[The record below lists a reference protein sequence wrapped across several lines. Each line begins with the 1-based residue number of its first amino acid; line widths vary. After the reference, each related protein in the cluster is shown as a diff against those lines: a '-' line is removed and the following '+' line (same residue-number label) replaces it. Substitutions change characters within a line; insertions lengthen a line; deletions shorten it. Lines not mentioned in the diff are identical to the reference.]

1 MVLMVEWKSKK
12 EPPKSK
18 AELREILADAVRNTP
33 RTAAHRPK
41 RLLKAKK
48 GESYPAARPLD
59 PLTQG

>member
-1 MVLMVEWKSKK
+1 MVEWKSKK

-18 AELREILADAVRNTP
+18 AELREILADAVRNTA

-48 GESYPAARPLD
+48 DTYLAATPLD
-59 PLTQG
+59 PPTQS